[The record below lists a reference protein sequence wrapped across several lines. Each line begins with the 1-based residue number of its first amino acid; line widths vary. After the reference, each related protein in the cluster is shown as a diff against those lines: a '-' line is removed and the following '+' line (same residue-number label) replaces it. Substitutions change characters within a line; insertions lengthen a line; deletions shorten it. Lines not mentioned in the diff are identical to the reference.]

1 MAGAEGVE
9 PSALRFGVPGQHPT
23 SVDERRWRVQTV
35 DGGRR
40 KSAGLAT
47 PLVLHSGETD
57 IDLEGHVQ
65 SSPASKQRAGGWL
78 ELLKAHPVE
87 RIAQSLLWPSDWHSG
102 RKAGGGNCSAARQRA
117 SGFRRRSS
125 QVRGSAPPE
134 HLAEECRCRACPL
147 RTPRQPPL
155 LGASARS
162 TRLPANEAGRPNR
175 QGAVRF
181 TRPIDYRTR
190 PVYTLWAV
198 GIRAGYGFG
207 TRSFQTRF
215 EEAMFRRVVSRS
227 FVGLLAAA
235 ALGVFAATPALA
247 YGAENYQIGFA
258 GTAVYPA
265 GGFSFGFWGWCA
277 FGGGTGSLPT
287 SGTTGD
293 CQFAEYIHS
302 SSVRATCHQSIDAT
316 SWTIESSVFPGFV
329 GIPTFHVT
337 GTATLDPAG
346 AAPICLTLPGVA
358 PASFTDFDT
367 LLPAIPGHTSL
378 PSSFLI
384 PGSVGELQLQVTPLP

>member
-1 MAGAEGVE
+1 VAIVRRRDDEPRGSVAGPARYAVQHR
-9 PSALRFGVPGQHPT
+9 PNTWPRSAAVALVRFEHRDSLLCWELPPDRHRCRPT
-23 SVDERRWRVQTV
+23 RL
-35 DGGRR
+35 
-40 KSAGLAT
+40 AGLI
-47 PLVLHSGETD
+47 G
-57 IDLEGHVQ
+57 
-65 SSPASKQRAGGWL
+65 K
-78 ELLKAHPVE
+78 
-87 RIAQSLLWPSDWHSG
+87 
-102 RKAGGGNCSAARQRA
+102 
-117 SGFRRRSS
+117 
-125 QVRGSAPPE
+125 
-134 HLAEECRCRACPL
+134 
-147 RTPRQPPL
+147 
-155 LGASARS
+155 
-162 TRLPANEAGRPNR
+162 
-175 QGAVRF
+175 AVRF

-190 PVYTLWAV
+190 PVYTASGPSASERATVL
-198 GIRAGYGFG
+198 GI
-207 TRSFQTRF
+207 RSFQTRF
-215 EEAMFRRVVSRS
+215 EEAMFRRVGSRS

-258 GTAVYPA
+258 GTALYPA
-265 GGFSFGFWGWCA
+265 GGFGFGFWGWCA

-316 SWTIESSVFPGFV
+316 SWTIEPSVFPGFV